1 MVNLRFYLE
10 SDVWHLFNMVQLN
23 PSVINIELHCIV
35 IESNK
40 EATKRSNW
48 PGLRCQ
54 WLDWIHFEFQPQPDS
69 LEFPFS
75 KRKIWFWLELILI
88 SYWKRKLIS
97 SVWNKGWQISTTKWN
112 TTNLHIDRN
121 IQPIIIWW
129 LESKYWKI
137 TRGVCPTI
145 RSHVR
150 VSRHTCAAG
159 QLLSYH
165 SHEQKWQILCTW
177 KSISIG

>member
-1 MVNLRFYLE
+1 
-10 SDVWHLFNMVQLN
+10 MVQLN

-69 LEFPFS
+69 LEFSFS

-88 SYWKRKLIS
+88 LYWKRKLIS

-121 IQPIIIWW
+121 IQPFHNLMTGEQI
-129 LESKYWKI
+129 LKDHM
-137 TRGVCPTI
+137 GCL
-145 RSHVR
+145 SHNSV
-150 VSRHTCAAG
+150 TCACVKTHMRCWPAA
-159 QLLSYH
+159 LLS
-165 SHEQKWQILCTW
+165 LTW
-177 KSISIG
+177 AKVTNCVYLKIKNKHRVIFNV